1 MAKHTY
7 PAKKRMLRIMNNRIK
22 ILRKSLDM
30 SQDEFGQMLGVQKT
44 TISKIERGEISVT
57 EQALRLICSTT
68 WPDGHRVS
76 ESWLRDGVGDM
87 FVTNNADDEIMEY
100 VSRLEGPNADLQKR
114 LLLLMA
120 RLNEDQWNIV
130 VQTMRDLLASQEIS
144 NNKEAP
150 IHLDARINTC

>member
-1 MAKHTY
+1 MN
-7 PAKKRMLRIMNNRIK
+7 KRLK
-22 ILRKSLDM
+22 DLRKALGM
-30 SQDEFGQMLGVQKT
+30 TMEEFGRTLGITKT
-44 TISKIERGEISVT
+44 GVSEIENERSNVREPLIK
-57 EQALRLICSTT
+57 LICATT

-130 VQTMRDLLASQEIS
+130 VQTMRDLLASQEKS
-144 NNKEAP
+144 NNKEDSD
-150 IHLDARINTC
+150 LS